1 MTTHTLPHL
10 NQNKN
15 TQAIIR
21 LGLKGVFKVPFF
33 IQRIMLEKTLLHVF
47 REALQEG
54 ELNFLI
60 GHYLKIHI
68 IDMNCTWYFTNINKT
83 IVVRKNAP
91 ATITISGQLSS
102 FAQLIA
108 RCTDPDTLFFQRK
121 LMIEGDTEM
130 GLQIKNLLDD
140 IDPETLPIPF
150 SKAIDMTSKYIC

>member
-1 MTTHTLPHL
+1 MTTHTLLHPSI
-10 NQNKN
+10 NKN

-47 REALQEG
+47 REALQGG

-68 IDMNCTWYFTNINKT
+68 TDMNCTWYFTNINKT
-83 IVVRKNAP
+83 IVVQKNAA
-91 ATITISGQLSS
+91 ATTTISGKLSS

-108 RCTDPDTLFFQRK
+108 HCTDPDTLFFQRK

-140 IDPETLPIPF
+140 IDPETLPIPL